1 MPTTTSSYDGLTL
14 EWRIVDHGDGTGTR
28 TTYDA
33 DGNVTSTEELSG
45 LPIPPAPTS
54 DPYVV
59 YAEAIE
65 AAQTL
70 EEVRAA
76 GAALRQALEAS

>member
-1 MPTTTSSYDGLTL
+1 MNETIFSDGVMVAQT
-14 EWRIVDHGDGTGTR
+14 IDNGDGTGTR

-70 EEVRAA
+70 QEVRAA